1 VKLSNSDI
9 IRSHGQKWV
18 MLTADDTQLDA
29 PVVETS
35 KGRMILVEV
44 IQSLTTG
51 AVWHQPVH
59 LEFYQPKADP

>member
-1 VKLSNSDI
+1 
-9 IRSHGQKWV
+9 